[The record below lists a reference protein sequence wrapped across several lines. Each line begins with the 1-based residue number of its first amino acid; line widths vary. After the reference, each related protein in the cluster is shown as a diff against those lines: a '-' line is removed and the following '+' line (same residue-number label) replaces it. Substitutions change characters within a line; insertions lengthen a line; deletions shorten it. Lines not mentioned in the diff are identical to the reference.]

1 MFQLLLKVF
10 IVDFFF
16 VADFGLGLYVFDVL
30 LTILHLVQNFN
41 IIRYLLLPILNLK
54 VTLIS
59 SFSVS
64 MRLISS
70 LVILYRRLCIIILG
84 FILTL
89 WSILLNY
96 LARLFTILICESIV
110 SVNLI
115 FIVDCS
121 IFHVLEL
128 VASDLLIIMRLFP
141 FNKFCIEC
149 IDYCFSILVKHQ
161 VINILL
167 AHRRI
172 ILIN

>member
-1 MFQLLLKVF
+1 MFQLLLKLFV
-10 IVDFFF
+10 VDFFF

-30 LTILHLVQNFN
+30 FTIFHLVQNFN

-54 VTLIS
+54 IALIS

-70 LVILYRRLCIIILG
+70 LVIFIWRLCIIILG

-89 WSILLNY
+89 WIILLNY

-110 SVNLI
+110 SINLI
-115 FIVDCS
+115 FIVDRS
-121 IFHVLEL
+121 IFHVLVL
-128 VASDLLIIMRLFP
+128 VSDLTIVMRLFA
-141 FNKFCIEC
+141 FNKLCVEC
-149 IDYCFSILVKHQ
+149 IDYCFPILVKHQ

-167 AHRRI
+167 AHCRI